1 MANAASRAVL
11 GSKLSRQPAIP
22 MVIVQVVCST

>member
-1 MANAASRAVL
+1 MSNAASRAVP
-11 GSKLSRQPAIP
+11 GSKLNRQQAVP